1 MEAFFNGPYFW
12 PVIVILLVAL
22 FTVVIWTVM
31 SSKKQDKKIKEEEQN
46 KPVEEVI
53 TTVPETK
60 DIEEMKK
67 ELVSKEELQEW
78 VSKTICQKLSL
89 DILNIDYDMA
99 QNKDRINKECLLYK
113 EKDLVDF
120 YVRAYPFNIGAEI
133 GLAVKQL
140 FSKGAEMHIHTLLPK
155 MHWKVFLK
163 MLSG

>member
-1 MEAFFNGPYFW
+1 MIAKEY
-12 PVIVILLVAL
+12 
-22 FTVVIWTVM
+22 
-31 SSKKQDKKIKEEEQN
+31 SKQK
-46 KPVEEVI
+46 
-53 TTVPETK
+53 
-60 DIEEMKK
+60 
-67 ELVSKEELQEW
+67 LQEW

-140 FSKGAEMHIHTLLPK
+140 FSKAELADACQTKDYTHIYEVMRNH
-155 MHWKVFLK
+155 FINLK
-163 MLSG
+163 QAREMGPQRAVALILDYKLNGYLEEVKE